1 MLKDYY
7 KILELPPNAGI
18 VDIKK
23 SFRRLAMRYHPD
35 KHGEDELASAQFM
48 EVQEAYDVL
57 TDPEKKETY
66 LQQRW
71 YEQSVGRKLSG
82 AMPLTS
88 VTILQDAI
96 RLNKYVS
103 GLDPFRIDME
113 GLLQYQ
119 LQMLSTDAVTILKT
133 EGNQEIMNEIVRL
146 VLENSKSFKLAQ
158 ATRMAGKLQELVI
171 TDSNEAMQLE
181 SFIAKRSQDD
191 FWQKWKIPAFIFIT
205 VLLCYLIYRSAN

>member
-7 KILELPPNAGI
+7 KILELPPNAGL

-88 VTILQDAI
+88 VAILQDAI

-103 GLDPFRIDME
+103 GLDPFRIDKD

-119 LQMLSTDAVTILKT
+119 LQMLSPDAITILKT
-133 EGNQEIMNEIVRL
+133 EGNQEIINEIVRML
-146 VLENSKSFKLAQ
+146 LDNSKSFRLLQ
-158 ATRMAGKLQELVI
+158 AALLAGKLQELIVK
-171 TDSNEAMQLE
+171 DSKEEKQLE
-181 SFIAKRSQDD
+181 IFIAKRSQDD
-191 FWQKWKIPAFIFIT
+191 FWQKWKIPAFIIIT
-205 VLLCYLIYRSAN
+205 MLLCYLIYKSAN